1 MTPSAFALI
10 CAFSSSVSSP
20 EIPTPSG
27 LSFPCPLLPGASFSD
42 PLPLPSV
49 LSVLSSPANFLA
61 LSAASFASLAAL
73 ASPSLSPLLAASL
86 ALSAA
91 SWASL
96 AASFAASASFWD
108 PLPESAFSCALSA
121 AFFASSADFCAPSA
135 VLSFASDCFPPC
147 DEPSLPF
154 LGFLFGSTRHISI
167 FAYYVF
173 LLLIKGI
180 LVFGITNKKAKSNQL
195 RIVYTTFIILIVM
208 TIAMIAPAFLLLL
221 DKRTYNLGLIP
232 SIASAAYTTYSITM
246 SIVNMK
252 KAKNSDGPIIK
263 QIRLVNIVNTL
274 MSILVLQNTLIL
286 ANGGYTDDMKKL
298 SMATSI
304 GIIVLIIFIEIY
316 QFILV
321 KSNHGVSKKW

>member
-1 MTPSAFALI
+1 MIKETFNKLKYDYNKRTVFFAF
-10 CAFSSSVSSP
+10 
-20 EIPTPSG
+20 
-27 LSFPCPLLPGASFSD
+27 
-42 PLPLPSV
+42 
-49 LSVLSSPANFLA
+49 LSVISII
-61 LSAASFASLAAL
+61 
-73 ASPSLSPLLAASL
+73 
-86 ALSAA
+86 
-91 SWASL
+91 
-96 AASFAASASFWD
+96 
-108 PLPESAFSCALSA
+108 
-121 AFFASSADFCAPSA
+121 
-135 VLSFASDCFPPC
+135 CFTVYNGI
-147 DEPSLPF
+147 
-154 LGFLFGSTRHISI
+154 LGFLYDSIWHICI

-173 LLLIKGI
+173 LLLIKGL
-180 LVFGITNKKAKSNQL
+180 LVFGISNKKTRNNQL
-195 RIVYTTFIILIVM
+195 TVVYITFMMLIIM
-208 TIAMIAPAFLLLL
+208 TIAMIAPAFILVL

>member
-1 MTPSAFALI
+1 MKEIIKKIKNDYNKRTVIFAF
-10 CAFSSSVSSP
+10 
-20 EIPTPSG
+20 
-27 LSFPCPLLPGASFSD
+27 
-42 PLPLPSV
+42 
-49 LSVLSSPANFLA
+49 LSVLAII
-61 LSAASFASLAAL
+61 
-73 ASPSLSPLLAASL
+73 
-86 ALSAA
+86 
-91 SWASL
+91 
-96 AASFAASASFWD
+96 
-108 PLPESAFSCALSA
+108 
-121 AFFASSADFCAPSA
+121 
-135 VLSFASDCFPPC
+135 CFTVYNGI
-147 DEPSLPF
+147 
-154 LGFLFGSTRHISI
+154 LGFLYDSIWHICI

-173 LLLIKGI
+173 LLLIKGL
-180 LVFGITNKKAKSNQL
+180 LVFGISNKKTRNNQL
-195 RIVYTTFIILIVM
+195 TVVYITFMMLIIL
-208 TIAMIAPAFLLLL
+208 TIAMIAPAFILVL

-321 KSNHGVSKKW
+321 KSNHGVSKK